1 MNIEEFRQQN
11 LQPIK
16 SYPLA
21 LQALW
26 YDYQGDWHK
35 SSWKKVVSLALYTP
49 VKEYLMITLLTPR
62 ENLLKVGQP
71 TPSHF
76 QLYLSDSNW

>member
-11 LQPIK
+11 LQQIK

-35 SSWKKVVSLALYTP
+35 SHKLIDNSDRSKK
-49 VKEYLMITLLTPR
+49 
-62 ENLLKVGQP
+62 
-71 TPSHF
+71 
-76 QLYLSDSNW
+76 